1 MIYPGAV
8 QSKKKK
14 KKTNLTM
21 SNPKAEQ
28 ECIICAGMQESR
40 THTPNHSF
48 AMELAPGTS
57 WDAEE
62 AKKKIESKW
71 EL

>member
-1 MIYPGAV
+1 
-8 QSKKKK
+8 
-14 KKTNLTM
+14 M

-62 AKKKIESKW
+62 VKKKTESKW
-71 EL
+71 ELK

>member
-1 MIYPGAV
+1 M
-8 QSKKKK
+8 
-14 KKTNLTM
+14 M

-28 ECIICAGMQESR
+28 ECIICSVEGMQESR
-40 THTPNHSF
+40 THTPNHSS

-62 AKKKIESKW
+62 VKKKTESKW
-71 EL
+71 ELK